1 MVAAS
6 NTANGQPTLDSFLA
20 QATFSV
26 DLCNTVLV
34 MWILLH
40 ALPFNRFYDSP
51 LRAAFKLANRRAELR
66 TPTWA
71 AGVAKE
77 LYFSLSSAAVS
88 MVQVSTIIF
97 PKFHVIQFFFLWTS
111 SQENRGKFSLVHDVW
126 TTKGNRYAFIGVS
139 ANLIDNDWNYQTIHL
154 TLKLVAWNKSG
165 HLLAKPVARFLIGN
179 RLYKKISR
187 VYFLVLLSSV

>member
-97 PKFHVIQFFFLWTS
+97 PKFHVIQFFFSLNFFTGKPWKVFFGS
-111 SQENRGKFSLVHDVW
+111 RRLDHKGQPVCIYRGVC
-126 TTKGNRYAFIGVS
+126 
-139 ANLIDNDWNYQTIHL
+139 
-154 TLKLVAWNKSG
+154 
-165 HLLAKPVARFLIGN
+165 KPHR
-179 RLYKKISR
+179 
-187 VYFLVLLSSV
+187 